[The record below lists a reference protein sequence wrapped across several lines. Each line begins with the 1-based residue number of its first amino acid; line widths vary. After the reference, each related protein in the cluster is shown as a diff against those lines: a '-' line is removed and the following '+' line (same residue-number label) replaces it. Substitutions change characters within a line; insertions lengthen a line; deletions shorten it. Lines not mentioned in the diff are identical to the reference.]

1 MELNKYVHT
10 LRRSLENHSR
20 LRPNEQSV
28 YPFSDQKDAI
38 TLPDGVAHTYMALIR
53 EYPPPPWT
61 LSQNFVKRK
70 GYEALIFYK
79 ILSITS

>member
-10 LRRSLENHSR
+10 LRSS
-20 LRPNEQSV
+20 
-28 YPFSDQKDAI
+28 PFSDQKDAI

-53 EYPPPPWT
+53 EYPPPPPWT